1 MAIVCPQGIK
11 IVGYPV
17 CIEDDKYHRN
27 ALLFNI
33 GTISSTY
40 PLSHDA
46 DAAPYKPILRK
57 LGALMESMEKEM
69 GFLSKEASKATLS
82 TILPSILHDLT
93 MYGESTTTIDTANI
107 INLKVFQK
115 LPPPPNVLDHQVPVA
130 IRDLHDLLKHS
141 GTLSSSMLSSF
152 QTEYEN
158 IVEWDL
164 ALQKIVPHIDGVN
177 YVKRIAIAAEV
188 DIAIGMYA
196 MDDTMDMTD
205 DDVVVVKS
213 CLRQLLYYRCITMID
228 IFMHSNNYAT
238 TPKLHSFFNDP
249 LLQQECIEY
258 ISHANGPPPP
268 SFATVFSLYCAL
280 QPNTPVAHVWT
291 SYGMMMHQE
300 LLVHV
305 DVRRLI
311 TFGLVH
317 GFLRRIHRYP
327 VIIDRLSSRP
337 AQMLSSSPS
346 TMNLQAANNGN
357 NAVMNIRKAATPH
370 HGTYNDN
377 PRTMFPYMP
386 SGGGSNAV
394 RTALVDREVVKKMMD
409 GQHHTDEICCTHM
422 IRYSDLEKVL
432 EGEAYCFVL
441 K

>member
-1 MAIVCPQGIK
+1 MDMTGFVF
-11 IVGYPV
+11 
-17 CIEDDKYHRN
+17 DK
-27 ALLFNI
+27 
-33 GTISSTY
+33 
-40 PLSHDA
+40 DA

-141 GTLSSSMLSSF
+141 
-152 QTEYEN
+152 
-158 IVEWDL
+158 VEWDL

-205 DDVVVVKS
+205 VDVVVVKS

-249 LLQQECIEY
+249 LLQVRVLLTRGVH
-258 ISHANGPPPP
+258 HACSCSKSASSTLAMPT
-268 SFATVFSLYCAL
+268 ARRRRRLL
-280 QPNTPVAHVWT
+280 Q
-291 SYGMMMHQE
+291 HQE

-370 HGTYNDN
+370 HGTYEDN

>member
-1 MAIVCPQGIK
+1 MDMTGFVF
-11 IVGYPV
+11 
-17 CIEDDKYHRN
+17 DK
-27 ALLFNI
+27 
-33 GTISSTY
+33 
-40 PLSHDA
+40 DA

-69 GFLSKEASKATLS
+69 GFLSKEASKVLLYVHRRPVIIMTSQATLS

-141 GTLSSSMLSSF
+141 GTSSSSSMLSSF
-152 QTEYEN
+152 QTEYGN

-188 DIAIGMYA
+188 DIAIG
-196 MDDTMDMTD
+196 
-205 DDVVVVKS
+205 
-213 CLRQLLYYRCITMID
+213 
-228 IFMHSNNYAT
+228 
-238 TPKLHSFFNDP
+238 
-249 LLQQECIEY
+249 
-258 ISHANGPPPP
+258 
-268 SFATVFSLYCAL
+268 
-280 QPNTPVAHVWT
+280 
-291 SYGMMMHQE
+291 MHQE

-370 HGTYNDN
+370 HGTYDDN
-377 PRTMFPYMP
+377 PRPMFPYMP

>member
-1 MAIVCPQGIK
+1 MMIQAIFYSEFDNIAGPQIVYQAPPNALSNEVFDSVSGYIIIDKALCGKIITVCPQGIK

-33 GTISSTY
+33 GFVFDK
-40 PLSHDA
+40 DA

-141 GTLSSSMLSSF
+141 
-152 QTEYEN
+152 
-158 IVEWDL
+158 VEWDL

-188 DIAIGMYA
+188 DIAI
-196 MDDTMDMTD
+196 
-205 DDVVVVKS
+205 VKS

-249 LLQQECIEY
+249 LLQVRVLLTRGVY
-258 ISHANGPPPP
+258 HACSCSKSASSTLAMPT
-268 SFATVFSLYCAL
+268 ARRR
-280 QPNTPVAHVWT
+280 
-291 SYGMMMHQE
+291 
-300 LLVHV
+300 
-305 DVRRLI
+305 RRLLQCSRS
-311 TFGLVH
+311 TARCSPTHPWHMCG
-317 GFLRRIHRYP
+317 RRIK
-327 VIIDRLSSRP
+327 SCSCT
-337 AQMLSSSPS
+337 S
-346 TMNLQAANNGN
+346 TCVG
-357 NAVMNIRKAATPH
+357 
-370 HGTYNDN
+370 
-377 PRTMFPYMP
+377 
-386 SGGGSNAV
+386 
-394 RTALVDREVVKKMMD
+394 
-409 GQHHTDEICCTHM
+409 
-422 IRYSDLEKVL
+422 
-432 EGEAYCFVL
+432 
-441 K
+441 

>member
-1 MAIVCPQGIK
+1 MMIQAIFYSEFDNIAGPQIVYQAPPNALSNEVFDSVSGYIIIDKALCGKIITVCPQGIK

-33 GTISSTY
+33 GFVFDK
-40 PLSHDA
+40 DA

-141 GTLSSSMLSSF
+141 
-152 QTEYEN
+152 
-158 IVEWDL
+158 VEWDL

-188 DIAIGMYA
+188 DIAI
-196 MDDTMDMTD
+196 
-205 DDVVVVKS
+205 VKS

-291 SYGMMMHQE
+291 SHQE

-370 HGTYNDN
+370 HG
-377 PRTMFPYMP
+377 
-386 SGGGSNAV
+386 GGSNAV